1 MPSDLEN
8 NIKEFISSQK
18 GFNAMI
24 EEKLLKIDDLA
35 RNVDRISL
43 EIDSLK
49 IRSIPPKHDINE
61 SLKYMRI
68 SIDECKERTA
78 RIRAKREWLEKVFS
92 RDNIDEDLK
101 VIGVTPVEALF
112 SSINTEQYGNGDE

>member
-24 EEKLLKIDDLA
+24 EEKMLKVDDLA

-43 EIDSLK
+43 EIDYFE

-61 SLKYMRI
+61 SLKSMIIY
-68 SIDECKERTA
+68 IDECKERTA
-78 RIRAKREWLEKVFS
+78 RIRVKCE
-92 RDNIDEDLK
+92 
-101 VIGVTPVEALF
+101 
-112 SSINTEQYGNGDE
+112 